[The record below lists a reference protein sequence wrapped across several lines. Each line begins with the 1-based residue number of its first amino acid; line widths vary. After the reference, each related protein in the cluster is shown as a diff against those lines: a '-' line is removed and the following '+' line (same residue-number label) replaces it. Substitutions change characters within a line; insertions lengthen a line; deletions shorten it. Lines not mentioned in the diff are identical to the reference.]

1 MKKSVR
7 LMLVA
12 ALVCGGCPAWA
23 TSVTLTSS
31 SSGDLTISQA
41 LADAG
46 ATVADLTGNMYDDIV
61 VAGNGNILF
70 DTDISA
76 YTGTIHISSGATV
89 KVTALGGC
97 GATSGKVYVAD
108 GGALIPDA
116 TGFAA
121 NAFTMPKDEIH
132 LAGAGPDGKGAL
144 VAVADANQRL
154 GIWGNSLTRSSPTAW
169 RGAMSW
175 ISPSNLHR
183 QASSI
188 WT

>member
-1 MKKSVR
+1 MNSAFR
-7 LMLVA
+7 LLLVA
-12 ALVCGGCPAWA
+12 ALACAAACPARA
-23 TSVTLTSS
+23 ASVTLTSS
-31 SSGDLTISQA
+31 SGDLTLSQA

-132 LAGAGPDGKGAL
+132 LAGVGPEIGRAH
-144 VAVADANQRL
+144 V
-154 GIWGNSLTRSSPTAW
+154 
-169 RGAMSW
+169 
-175 ISPSNLHR
+175 
-183 QASSI
+183 
-188 WT
+188 